1 MRLKYRRIYF
11 WSLFTVSII
20 VLTTVVFLISG
31 YRINLNSKQITTTS
45 SIYIDTEPQN
55 AQIYLNESLYKKS
68 TPVLINNLSPRKYNI
83 KLIYEDRHTWEKSLE
98 VDPKRTI
105 IIPKAILFKKNQ
117 DPIEIKKIPEK
128 FEFKEVDFS
137 EIKKE
142 FSDFTFPKY
151 QVDRQILFYNDHEI
165 WIWNA
170 EDEVKN
176 LIVRQ
181 STKINE
187 VIWHPSG
194 GYVIFVDENGL
205 KIIETDTRDYQ
216 NVYEFLDYS
225 VNNLQTDEK
234 GENIYFKNDS
244 KNWKLNIL

>member
-55 AQIYLNESLYKKS
+55 AQIYLNETLYKKN

-98 VDPKRTI
+98 VDAKRTI
-105 IIPKAILFKKNQ
+105 IIPKAILFKHNEKV
-117 DPIEIKKIPEK
+117 EKIKKFPAKLESKQDISPE
-128 FEFKEVDFS
+128 
-137 EIKKE
+137 IRNE
-142 FSDFTFPKY
+142 FSNFIFPEF
-151 QVDRQILFYNDHEI
+151 QLNDQALFYNDHEI
-165 WIWNA
+165 WIW
-170 EDEVKN
+170 DEKDKVKN

-181 STKINE
+181 SIKIDD
-187 VIWHPSG
+187 VIWHPNG
-194 GYVIFVDENGL
+194 GYVIFSDENGL
-205 KIIETDTRDYQ
+205 KIAEIDTRDHQ
-216 NVYEFLDYS
+216 NAYEFLDYS
-225 VNNLQTDEK
+225 VSDLQTDEN
-234 GENIYFKNDS
+234 GDNIYFKYQNQ
-244 KNWKLNIL
+244 NFKLNIL